1 VKGIFITGTDT
12 DVGKTVISSGI
23 AGVLRDQGVNV
34 GVFKPMLSGIKRDDP
49 ESDTYWLKKMAK
61 TPLTLE
67 EITPFQF
74 EQPLAPAVAQ
84 ELEGTSITLEDI
96 LKHWETIREKHDY
109 FIVEGAGGISVPLG
123 KDFLVSDVIKAL
135 NFPVLIVAR
144 PNLGTINHTFLTV
157 EYAKKL
163 GLTIAGI
170 IINGTSEQGDLV
182 EKTSPNVIEEMCS
195 VPILGIIPKIP
206 CITDVT
212 VKQLI
217 EDHINVDQ
225 LEGLI

>member
-1 VKGIFITGTDT
+1 MKGIFITGTDT

-23 AGVLRDQGVNV
+23 AGVLRDQGINV

-49 ESDTYWLKKMAK
+49 ESDTFWLKKMAK
-61 TPLTLE
+61 TSLTLE

-74 EQPLAPAVAQ
+74 KQPLAPAVAQ
-84 ELEGTSITLEDI
+84 ELEGTNITLEDI
-96 LKHWETIREKHDY
+96 LKHWKTIREKHDY

-170 IINGTSEQGDLV
+170 IINGMSEQKDLA
-182 EKTSPNVIEEMCS
+182 EETSPKKIEEMCS

-212 VKQLI
+212 AKQLI
-217 EDHINVDQ
+217 KDHINVDQ
-225 LEGLI
+225 LEGWI